1 MHLVLLDD
9 EVFRQLC
16 AKHLQ
21 SAHLLCNYSGLAPK
35 LQALP
40 DWSSGVE
47 NMPAVPLSADPATD
61 VCKARLLRVAFF
73 DVIEKA

>member
-47 NMPAVPLSADPATD
+47 HQQ
-61 VCKARLLRVAFF
+61 CHYLLILLLMCVRA
-73 DVIEKA
+73 